1 MISDGIVIAWIWLR
15 EVMCILLGVGGI
27 LDRLQV
33 LNGMTQIFNVFDEL
47 TSASSVSYEIGL
59 VSRTAS
65 NAASLSIQFS
75 ISTSL

>member
-15 EVMCILLGVGGI
+15 EVMCIIVGVGGI

-33 LNGMTQIFNVFDEL
+33 LNGMTQIFKVFDEL
-47 TSASSVSYEIGL
+47 MSASSVSYEIGL

-65 NAASLSIQFS
+65 SLSIQFS
-75 ISTSL
+75 ISTS

>member
-65 NAASLSIQFS
+65 NTASLSIHFS
-75 ISTSL
+75 ISTS

>member
-75 ISTSL
+75 IFTS

>member
-65 NAASLSIQFS
+65 NTASLSIQFS
-75 ISTSL
+75 ISTSY